1 MSKVDEYRNKA
12 ENCERLAQKAKDLDV
27 KESLQDAA
35 RSWRRLICKRSARWA
50 VNGQGCRPPHL
61 AALSFGGGK

>member
-35 RSWRRLICKRSARWA
+35 RTWRRLIANAERDE
-50 VNGQGCRPPHL
+50 L
-61 AALSFGGGK
+61 